1 MKHLLI
7 IGAGG
12 FGREMFAAAREAV
25 GYGTDFDIKGF
36 LDDRPDALAA
46 FVGYP
51 SVVGSLADYR
61 PEPDDVFISA
71 IGNIATRRRCV
82 SVLSAKGGR
91 FISIVHRSASLG
103 PNVTVGVGTFIG
115 HNAVLTADVRVGDHV
130 SIFQNTSL
138 GHDTVLGDYSH
149 VYAQCALGGA
159 IRIGAGTAIYPGAR
173 ITPRRTIGE
182 NAVVG
187 IGSVVLLD
195 IPANATVFGNPAAI
209 INPTGSF

>member
-1 MKHLLI
+1 MKHLVI

-36 LDDRPDALAA
+36 LDDRLDALADFA
-46 FVGYP
+46 GYP
-51 SVVGSLADYR
+51 SVISSLADYH
-61 PEPDDVFISA
+61 PASDDVFVTA
-71 IGNIATRRRCV
+71 LGNIATRRKCV
-82 SVLSAKGGR
+82 EKIAAKGGR
-91 FISIVHRSASLG
+91 FMSVIHRSASLG
-103 PNVTVGVGTFIG
+103 PNVTVGAGTYIA
-115 HNAVLTADVRVGDHV
+115 HNAVLTADVHVGDHV
-130 SIFQNTSL
+130 CIFQSTSI

-159 IRIGAGTAIYPGAR
+159 IKVGAGAAIYPGAC
-173 ITPRRTIGE
+173 IAPRRTIGE

-195 IPANATVFGNPAAI
+195 VPANATVFGNPATI
-209 INPTGSF
+209 VNSTGSF